1 MGDTQSRI
9 MNREFSRVQGLVSHS
24 VTCITPV
31 FLSVLFSRESALVT
45 KNKTK
50 KQSPKKRRGSTAV
63 TSVADSCWFQK
74 MVFVMNDEHDPGDR
88 AQLSSVADQGNI
100 NTCRICISSETR
112 V

>member
-50 KQSPKKRRGSTAV
+50 NKARRIDVVQPQSPVWLTHVGFKRWYS
-63 TSVADSCWFQK
+63 
-74 MVFVMNDEHDPGDR
+74 
-88 AQLSSVADQGNI
+88 
-100 NTCRICISSETR
+100 
-112 V
+112 